1 MNKLT
6 IATRLVLLCALLL
19 VAMIASNLYLN
30 RTIARGADTLV
41 EETRLVSVL
50 TDANAASRAFGDLK
64 YWLTDLSASLLMR
77 SEIEA
82 ETARENLDEA
92 LVALEKHD
100 SELVTAV
107 REQVDQMVTQ
117 SMLAVDAYTEEQRV
131 LGNTRMASARVH
143 IANVDKQLAD
153 LVIGLEQQAKSKSS
167 LALTDAQQVESRSH
181 WIMIAISALGL
192 GLTAWVLRSILS
204 PLRKLVHS
212 MKEIT
217 SGNLEAPVPP
227 AGRDEIGSMTNTL
240 SLFRDSQLERN
251 RLQGERDA
259 ASAALQ
265 DAQNQLNAALESI
278 SEGFCLYDQNDELV
292 LCNSYYRD
300 ELHPG
305 LANNI
310 VPGAT
315 FESIMSNAAA
325 QGLIELGEQ
334 STEEWV
340 AERMARHR
348 NPGQAHTQRRA
359 DGRWL
364 RVDERTTQDGGTVAI
379 YTDITDL
386 KQAEHELR
394 TARDVAEQA
403 TAAKSNFLATMS
415 HEIRTPMNG
424 IIGMSGLLLNTELD
438 QEQREFS
445 ETIADSAESLLVVI
459 NDVLDFSKIEA
470 GKLDLDP
477 RPEDLRECIEGA
489 LDLITPIV
497 DRKKLN
503 LAYLIERDTP
513 EGVMLDANRLRQ
525 ILLNLMNNAVKFT
538 ESGEVVLRLAL
549 ASEDEQVGKLIQS
562 ANTDEP
568 LIALQFSVTDTGIGI
583 PADKIDMLFESFTQ
597 VDAST
602 TRMYGGTGLGL
613 AISKNLVEMMG
624 GRIWLESELG
634 KGTTF
639 HFTLFVPPADIT
651 RRINLHEAKPD
662 LAGKRLLIVD
672 DNDTNRKILDLQSR
686 EWSMQATQTSSP
698 IQALKWVN
706 DGKEFDVAI
715 LDMSMPEMDGID
727 LATAIRKSYTSQ
739 QLPLILLSSLATLS
753 DVPKEK
759 LEAIDFKAKLAKPIK
774 PSALLDILMDTFSQQ
789 ASPYKKRSSS
799 EAGQLDSGMG
809 ESMPMSILLVDDN
822 KTNQK
827 LGKLVLKRLG
837 YSAEIAVNGQE
848 AIDMQ
853 TDKPYDTILMD
864 IEMPIVDGVDATLAI
879 RDQETLHTAPYIIA
893 MTANAMEGDRERYLD
908 AGMDGYISKP
918 LRINELISGLET
930 AWQHKQKRSQGVTG

>member
-1 MNKLT
+1 MNRLP
-6 IATRLVLLCALLL
+6 IATRLVLLCAVLLG
-19 VAMIASNLYLN
+19 AMIASNLYLN
-30 RTIARGADTLV
+30 RTISRGADTLV
-41 EETRLVSVL
+41 EETKLVSVL

-77 SEIEA
+77 SEVEA
-82 ETARENLDEA
+82 EAARERLDDA
-92 LVALEKHD
+92 LTALESYD
-100 SELVTAV
+100 SDLVIDV
-107 REQVDQMVTQ
+107 RNQVDQMVTQ

-131 LGNTRMASARVH
+131 LGNTMMSSARVH
-143 IANVDKQLAD
+143 IAKVDKQLAE
-153 LVIGLEQQAKSKSS
+153 LVIGLEEQAKSKSR
-167 LALTDAQQVESRSH
+167 LALADAQQVESRSY

-192 GLTAWVLRSILS
+192 GLTGSVLQSILT
-204 PLRKLVHS
+204 PLRRLVHS
-212 MKEIT
+212 MSAIT
-217 SGNLEAPVPP
+217 SGDLDAPVPP

-240 SLFRDSQLERN
+240 SLFRDSQLQRN
-251 RLQGERDA
+251 RLQDERDA
-259 ASAALQ
+259 AATALQ
-265 DAQNQLNAALESI
+265 QAQNQLNAALESI
-278 SEGFCLYDQNDELV
+278 SEGFCLYDDKDQLV

-300 ELHPG
+300 KLHPG
-305 LANNI
+305 LADAI

-315 FESIMSNAAA
+315 FETIMSSAAT
-325 QGLIELGEQ
+325 QGLIELGEH
-334 STEEWV
+334 SVDEWV
-340 AERMARHR
+340 AARMVRHR
-348 NPGQAHTQRRA
+348 NPGQPHIQQRA

-364 RVDERTTQDGGTVAI
+364 RIDERTTHDNGTVAI

-386 KQAEHELR
+386 KQAEIELR
-394 TARDVAEQA
+394 TARDIAEQA

-438 QEQREFS
+438 KEQREFS
-445 ETIADSAESLLVVI
+445 DTIADSAESLLVVI

-477 RPEDLRECIEGA
+477 RPEDLRACIEGA

-538 ESGEVVLRLAL
+538 ESGEVVLRVAL
-549 ASEDEQVGKLIQS
+549 ASEHEQPSASIQDT
-562 ANTDEP
+562 NTDEP
-568 LIALQFSVTDTGIGI
+568 LIALHFSVTDTGIGI
-583 PADKIDMLFESFTQ
+583 PADKLDTLFESFTQ

-634 KGTTF
+634 TGTTF
-639 HFTLFVPPADIT
+639 HFTLFVPQADIT

-672 DNDTNRKILDLQSR
+672 DNDTNRKILDMQSR
-686 EWSMQATQTSSP
+686 EWSMHATQTASP
-698 IQALKWVN
+698 IEALKWIN
-706 DGKEFDVAI
+706 DGKHFDIAI
-715 LDMSMPEMDGID
+715 LDMSMPDMDGID
-727 LATAIRKSYTSQ
+727 LATAIRKSYTPQ

-753 DVPKEK
+753 DVPKDK
-759 LEAIDFKAKLAKPIK
+759 LTAIDFQAKLAKPIK

-789 ASPYKKRSSS
+789 AVPYQKRSSGATT
-799 EAGQLDSGMG
+799 ELDSTMG
-809 ESMPMSILLVDDN
+809 EHMPMSILLVDDN

-827 LGKLVLKRLG
+827 LGTLVLKRLG
-837 YSAEIAVNGQE
+837 YTAEIATNGQE
-848 AIDMQ
+848 AIDLQ
-853 TDKPYDTILMD
+853 SNKSYDTILMD
-864 IEMPIVDGVDATLAI
+864 IEMPIVDGVNATLSI
-879 RDQETLHTAPYIIA
+879 RGQNNPSYEPYIIA
-893 MTANAMEGDRERYLD
+893 MTANAMEGDRERYLN

-930 AWQHKQKRSQGVTG
+930 AWHTKQQRV